1 MNSTTHCPKLRD
13 RPSSGLI
20 DQRLVPMLISL
31 VESYCPR
38 GNATATLTPTMPRWL
53 IRGKLLGGHGRG
65 PIEVHRQLHSGIPL
79 AEPANLG
86 ELTEIEAFQMPGHHR
101 HHHSGVGRSSGQA
114 ERPRKRQCRGVDPGA
129 RVIDGRGRI
138 ERQIAPVEPI
148 GRGKDVQPL
157 GKRPIRAGLELL
169 PPHTCWHQEES
180 QHDGSSNCL
189 PVADTSSPHPAAC
202 FGQGSGQPEPG
213 RGASDNTEESAPN
226 RSDAGHQLRRG
237 ARALTA
243 GCERAST
250 SAETS
255 AVLVLRSVVDPRDDA
270 EAALLA
276 IFKGK
281 LTNVCTEFT
290 RKSLQSRLKQPYDG
304 RKVTGG

>member
-1 MNSTTHCPKLRD
+1 MTAA
-13 RPSSGLI
+13 
-20 DQRLVPMLISL
+20 
-31 VESYCPR
+31 
-38 GNATATLTPTMPRWL
+38 ATAFRSQIPAPLIPR
-53 IRGKLLGGHGRG
+53 RA
-65 PIEVHRQLHSGIPL
+65 S
-79 AEPANLG
+79 
-86 ELTEIEAFQMPGHHR
+86 
-101 HHHSGVGRSSGQA
+101 
-114 ERPRKRQCRGVDPGA
+114 
-129 RVIDGRGRI
+129 
-138 ERQIAPVEPI
+138 
-148 GRGKDVQPL
+148 GKDRASLSL
-157 GKRPIRAGLELL
+157 GA
-169 PPHTCWHQEES
+169 
-180 QHDGSSNCL
+180 
-189 PVADTSSPHPAAC
+189 
-202 FGQGSGQPEPG
+202 
-213 RGASDNTEESAPN
+213 GASDNAEESAPN